1 MARDNRRKTRQYQTP
16 YVTGTAAPAYG
27 YNDEGHE
34 AQAFDHG
41 LQSGQNPVAKKKI
54 SVNPLYTMVLISLV
68 FIMLLICVMILK
80 AQFTVAATTDEV
92 LLMKQQLTDIRRENA
107 HLEAIIH
114 TELDL
119 VAIKATAMEEYG
131 MIYPTDTEVIRI
143 YPKVASYTIQYTAV
157 DAPVKER
164 TSIGNVLAFITRG
177 W

>member
-1 MARDNRRKTRQYQTP
+1 MASRRKPRQYQTP
-16 YVTGTAAPAYG
+16 YVTGTAAPAYN
-27 YNDEGHE
+27 YNDDRHQVQTIDHDGQE
-34 AQAFDHG
+34 AQSA
-41 LQSGQNPVAKKKI
+41 VAKKRI
-54 SVNPLYTMVLISLV
+54 SVNPFYTMMLISLV

-80 AQFTVAATTDEV
+80 AQFTVAATSDEV

-107 HLEAIIH
+107 HLEAIIN

-143 YPKVASYTIQYTAV
+143 YPKVASYTVQYTAV